1 MAITKANKHAPM
13 EKLNCRSALKLNET
27 VTHRKT
33 PAIKSS
39 GMSYYQQMLASIS
52 QREGLTRSTY
62 ARAQSEWSEQGEP
75 SRSSVLSDETRPVNS
90 AIQRSSTVDSN
101 ITVHRPSTS
110 GLIFSGAR
118 SQGTAVKQ
126 KPKIR
131 IPRDVPRQFYLDGKL
146 VNSVPLL
153 DV

>member
-27 VTHRKT
+27 LTHRKT

-62 ARAQSEWSEQGEP
+62 ARVQSEWSEQGEP
-75 SRSSVLSDETRPVNS
+75 SRSSVLSGETRPVNS

-110 GLIFSGAR
+110 GLIFGGAKKH
-118 SQGTAVKQ
+118 GTVVNR
-126 KPKIR
+126 KP
-131 IPRDVPRQFYLDGKL
+131 
-146 VNSVPLL
+146 
-153 DV
+153 